1 MRFSNFLFKTS
12 DFLQLFYPFSSNF
25 SLSLSFLS
33 LPLSHPPSL
42 FSSVK
47 SFSELFNKFLD
58 SLFLVLFLFRKC
70 FVIYFAHF
78 VSKKMRRKVRIK
90 KNIRKG
96 VFAPSFSVF
105 FWISE
110 HFLSVMIFFSL
121 FFSSNPLFHLLSF
134 IFPTV
139 KFSII
144 LYCLFLTVL
153 SFQLSIMFFLYF
165 TCFKKLFLRHFL
177 FIIALV
183 LQTWFYPDF

>member
-1 MRFSNFLFKTS
+1 MSFRLFHYYCLYLLLRTQLYIVLLQYYFYIPFFVYAKLDSKDCQCIYLCTCYLHLTNPVSSLVPKFLIWS
-12 DFLQLFYPFSSNF
+12 LEFSSSFSQLSNSNCHEILKF
-25 SLSLSFLS
+25 SFQDERFPATFLSIQFKLLSLSVSFLS

-58 SLFLVLFLFRKC
+58 SLFLVLFLLRKC

-105 FWISE
+105 F
-110 HFLSVMIFFSL
+110 
-121 FFSSNPLFHLLSF
+121 
-134 IFPTV
+134 
-139 KFSII
+139 
-144 LYCLFLTVL
+144 
-153 SFQLSIMFFLYF
+153 
-165 TCFKKLFLRHFL
+165 
-177 FIIALV
+177 
-183 LQTWFYPDF
+183 